1 MRLLQAHDGA
11 LEFRLQPG
19 IGSQS
24 PAVLLAAPGCRS
36 ANAVASSADNRF
48 KRSIS
53 AAPSGPTSASA
64 TTPNA
69 VTQRSSRDAMCSI
82 AALPGRAPRPHIA
95 RRRIDQPGIGLEAII
110 GAEHRLVPMPQAHP
124 FGGQDDHARPGVQQR
139 PGFRQRRAPE
149 LNWARSWSTAA
160 PRASWMRS
168 GKTAQAA
175 RSMFQ
180 PWRRAGSARSRT
192 AVSTATG
199 HTPRPGRPARA
210 DRLAAHAGM
219 PIARVVQ
226 QAPQGQQHALF
237 GGIARRQISAF
248 LMSGG
253 SSILAT
259 AWSRS
264 ARERTGVARPPA
276 SSVVAMACNVARR
289 SFRRISSARSRCPR
303 WTPTPGGVVGVSI

>member
-24 PAVLLAAPGCRS
+24 LPFSWPRQAA
-36 ANAVASSADNRF
+36 
-48 KRSIS
+48 
-53 AAPSGPTSASA
+53 
-64 TTPNA
+64 
-69 VTQRSSRDAMCSI
+69 
-82 AALPGRAPRPHIA
+82 AALQCRRQQRRQQVQALDQRGAVRSHIGIRHDSQRRHAAVEQGRHVLDRRLARLRAPRPHIA

-149 LNWARSWSTAA
+149 LLELGAQLVDRRTARLLDAQRQD
-160 PRASWMRS
+160 RAQR
-168 GKTAQAA
+168 A

-199 HTPRPGRPARA
+199 HTRVLGAQLAPTASRPM
-210 DRLAAHAGM
+210 LA
-219 PIARVVQ
+219 
-226 QAPQGQQHALF
+226 
-237 GGIARRQISAF
+237 
-248 LMSGG
+248 
-253 SSILAT
+253 
-259 AWSRS
+259 
-264 ARERTGVARPPA
+264 
-276 SSVVAMACNVARR
+276 
-289 SFRRISSARSRCPR
+289 CP
-303 WTPTPGGVVGVSI
+303 